1 MSKIFKLFKF
11 GTLGALDK
19 LGMFSPT
26 EKAIDLL
33 GQDKFVA
40 EDLLRLD
47 PKATSG
53 TAGLLSKF
61 GKPVQDEMMFTGLED
76 KILRLPKGEKITSQE
91 GNAMKFF
98 YTEIERDNEKN
109 KWIKY
114 INNLN

>member
-40 EDLLRLD
+40 EDFVGILETEVGD
-47 PKATSG
+47 G
-53 TAGLLSKF
+53 DYGLF
-61 GKPVQDEMMFTGLED
+61 
-76 KILRLPKGEKITSQE
+76 
-91 GNAMKFF
+91 N
-98 YTEIERDNEKN
+98 Y
-109 KWIKY
+109 
-114 INNLN
+114 